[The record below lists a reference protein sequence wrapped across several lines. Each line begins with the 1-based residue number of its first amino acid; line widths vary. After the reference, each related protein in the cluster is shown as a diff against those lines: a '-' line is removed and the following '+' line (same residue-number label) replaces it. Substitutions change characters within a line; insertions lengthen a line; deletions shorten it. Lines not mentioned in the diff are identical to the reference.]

1 LLAFARRQAL
11 RPEVFDAAMR
21 VHGIA
26 DMLRTI
32 MGSRVRLNIEDEC
45 NDCFVEADLGQ
56 FETALVNLAVN
67 ARDAMEGAGDLTI
80 RIGRSGPGASDMVEV
95 AISDTGHGIPADQL
109 ERIFEPFFTTKD
121 VGKGTGLGLS
131 QVYGFIKQSDGDILV
146 DSKVG
151 DGTTITLTLPR
162 TEVAAPA
169 EQSFTASQGLP
180 VSAGRV
186 LIVEDNADVGEFAC
200 QLLSD
205 LGFTATLAS
214 TAEEALSHLEPADAS
229 FDVVFSDVVMP
240 GMGGLELGKIVRE
253 KWPNLPIV
261 LTSGYSH
268 VLAEKS
274 RHGFPL
280 LHKPYSV
287 DGLAESLAE
296 ARRKHRHAS

>member
-1 LLAFARRQAL
+1 
-11 RPEVFDAAMR
+11 
-21 VHGIA
+21 
-26 DMLRTI
+26 
-32 MGSRVRLNIEDEC
+32 
-45 NDCFVEADLGQ
+45 
-56 FETALVNLAVN
+56 
-67 ARDAMEGAGDLTI
+67 
-80 RIGRSGPGASDMVEV
+80 
-95 AISDTGHGIPADQL
+95 
-109 ERIFEPFFTTKD
+109 

-162 TEVAAPA
+162 TEVAAAA
-169 EQSFTASQGLP
+169 EQSFTGSQSLP

-205 LGFTATLAS
+205 LGFAATLAC
-214 TAEEALSHLEPADAS
+214 TAEEALTHLEAADAS
-229 FDVVFSDVVMP
+229 FDVIFSDVVMP
-240 GMGGLELGKIVRE
+240 GMGGLELGKIVRK
-253 KWPNLPIV
+253 KWPHLPIV

-268 VLAEKS
+268 VLAEES

-287 DGLAESLAE
+287 DGLAKSLAE
-296 ARRKHRHAS
+296 ARRKHARAS